1 MLISLSFYTKFK
13 RERCGYQ
20 PVSQQQGVALIT
32 VLMITLVIMVLSVSL
47 AMGVFSEHRLS
58 RNAADLAIARQAAEA
73 ALRDAEHDIACEKW
87 DASKNA
93 FVEDLMTN
101 PQRCPLQRG
110 KQNYN
115 PQSCTAGW
123 VTAPLSANN
132 AAPSTTKYF
141 SNQNC
146 YRIFGDATKQPSFN
160 ILGATSSPR
169 LPLYSIEVFNKSNG
183 GKVGITNYRITA
195 RGYGRNSTTTVDLQ
209 SIFRPVA
216 Q

>member
-1 MLISLSFYTKFK
+1 MSTFSSFHTKLK
-13 RERCGYQ
+13 WQRCGYQ
-20 PVSQQQGVALIT
+20 PVSQQQGIALIT
-32 VLMITLVIMVLSVSL
+32 VLMITLVIMALSVSL

-87 DASKNA
+87 DTTTGT
-93 FVEDLMTN
+93 FVEDLTTN

-115 PQSCTAGW
+115 PQACTAGW
-123 VTAPLSANN
+123 VTAPLSVNN
-132 AAPSTTKYF
+132 DTPSTTQYF

-146 YRIFGDATKQPSFN
+146 YRTFGEVTKQPSFN
-160 ILGATSSPR
+160 ILGATSSPA

-209 SIFRPVA
+209 SIFRPIA

>member
-1 MLISLSFYTKFK
+1 MSSFLSFHTKLK
-13 RERCGYQ
+13 RGRCGYQ
-20 PVSQQQGVALIT
+20 PISQQQGVALIT

-47 AMGVFSEHRLS
+47 AVGVFSEHRLS

-87 DASKNA
+87 DTTTGT
-93 FVEDLMTN
+93 FVEDLTTN

-115 PQSCTAGW
+115 PQACTAGW
-123 VTAPLSANN
+123 VTAPLSVNN
-132 AAPSTTKYF
+132 VAPLTTQYF
-141 SNQNC
+141 SNKNC
-146 YRIFGDATKQPSFN
+146 YRTFGEVTKQSSFN
-160 ILGATSSPR
+160 ILGAASNPK
-169 LPLYSIEVFNKSNG
+169 LPLYSIEVFSKSNG
-183 GKVGITNYRITA
+183 GKMGITNYRITA
-195 RGYGRNSTTTVDLQ
+195 RGYGRSSTTTVDLQ

>member
-1 MLISLSFYTKFK
+1 MSTFFSFHTKLK
-13 RERCGYQ
+13 QGRSGYQ
-20 PVSQQQGVALIT
+20 LVSQQQGIALIT

-47 AMGVFSEHRLS
+47 SMGVFSEHRLS

-87 DASKNA
+87 DANENT
-93 FVEDLMTN
+93 FVEDLTTN

-115 PQSCTAGW
+115 PQACTAGW
-123 VTAPLSANN
+123 VTAPLSVNN
-132 AAPSTTKYF
+132 VAPSATQYF
-141 SNQNC
+141 SNINC
-146 YRIFGDATKQPSFN
+146 YRTFGQVTGQSAFN
-160 ILGATSSPR
+160 ILGAVSSPN
-169 LPLYSIEVFNKSNG
+169 LPRYSIEVFSKSNG

>member
-1 MLISLSFYTKFK
+1 MSIFFSFHTKLK
-13 RERCGYQ
+13 RGRSGYQ

-32 VLMITLVIMVLSVSL
+32 VLMITLIIMVLSVSL
-47 AMGVFSEHRLS
+47 AVGVFSEHRLS

-87 DASKNA
+87 DASKNT
-93 FVEDLMTN
+93 FVEDLTTN

-115 PQSCTAGW
+115 PQACTAGW
-123 VTAPLSANN
+123 VTAPLSVNGVS
-132 AAPSTTKYF
+132 PVTTKYF

-146 YRIFGDATKQPSFN
+146 YRTFGQVTGQPSFN
-160 ILGATSSPR
+160 ILGVASNPNLPR
-169 LPLYSIEVFNKSNG
+169 YSIEVFSKSNG